1 LLKSFVV
8 LEQREKKRR
17 RTGGKKF
24 KEKVNKKVDGQRKR
38 KLEKSTKGKIAIE
51 RIQMGRSRSKK
62 IKEKGKSYPG
72 KNNNRGETGG

>member
-38 KLEKSTKGKIAIE
+38 KLEKKHKGENRYRKNTN
-51 RIQMGRSRSKK
+51 GKV
-62 IKEKGKSYPG
+62 KE
-72 KNNNRGETGG
+72 

>member
-24 KEKVNKKVDGQRKR
+24 KEKVNKKVDGQRKGKPEKKHKGENRYR
-38 KLEKSTKGKIAIE
+38 KNTNGKV
-51 RIQMGRSRSKK
+51 
-62 IKEKGKSYPG
+62 KE
-72 KNNNRGETGG
+72 